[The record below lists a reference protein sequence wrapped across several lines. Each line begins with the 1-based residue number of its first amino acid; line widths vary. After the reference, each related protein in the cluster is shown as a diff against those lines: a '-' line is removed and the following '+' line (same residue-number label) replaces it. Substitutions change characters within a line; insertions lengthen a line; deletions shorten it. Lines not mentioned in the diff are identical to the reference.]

1 MHTQNIERSLAAG
14 AFGVPTFVTDA
25 GEVFLVKT
33 GCPFSAITYGGGG
46 LTARDRFE
54 KRTAI
59 DRPTS
64 VQPADVSLLAV

>member
-33 GCPFSAITYGGGG
+33 GCPFSGITYGG
-46 LTARDRFE
+46 
-54 KRTAI
+54 
-59 DRPTS
+59 
-64 VQPADVSLLAV
+64 VAD